1 MGFMHKARSQLDNL
15 ASKADSALGGAGNDV
30 ERHYRDLGVLAY
42 LEATGRPAD
51 AGERERVLG
60 ALRAMEQRGAIRSFA
75 LHTAQASVPP
85 PPGSGGPSV
94 PPAPGASPSAPP
106 APRSAPPPPTG
117 ATPPPHPP
125 HPVGGPSSSH
135 PADVPPPPG
144 TGTSPEAPET
154 GSQSGVSGVIASYT
168 DAITEQRN
176 PPKGPPP
183 ERAGHH
189 GDFLS
194 QPREGGKPAYLTDD
208 PISHGNFPGIEPS
221 HGAGLVSREAPV
233 DRSERDARGEERRL
247 PEERDVHL
255 GAVAAAAAA
264 PAAWVAVEAE
274 RNEGASESVD
284 PAEDG
289 GTAPTD
295 ATPGDQGGDL
305 HAAVDRIGPPPPPA
319 WD

>member
-1 MGFMHKARSQLDNL
+1 MVHEAPAAVPEPKSSGRKRSKKSDMPSQ
-15 ASKADSALGGAGNDV
+15 
-30 ERHYRDLGVLAY
+30 
-42 LEATGRPAD
+42 P
-51 AGERERVLG
+51 
-60 ALRAMEQRGAIRSFA
+60 RGTF
-75 LHTAQASVPP
+75 L
-85 PPGSGGPSV
+85 
-94 PPAPGASPSAPP
+94 
-106 APRSAPPPPTG
+106 
-117 ATPPPHPP
+117 
-125 HPVGGPSSSH
+125 
-135 PADVPPPPG
+135 PPPPG

>member
-1 MGFMHKARSQLDNL
+1 M
-15 ASKADSALGGAGNDV
+15 
-30 ERHYRDLGVLAY
+30 
-42 LEATGRPAD
+42 
-51 AGERERVLG
+51 
-60 ALRAMEQRGAIRSFA
+60 
-75 LHTAQASVPP
+75 
-85 PPGSGGPSV
+85 
-94 PPAPGASPSAPP
+94 
-106 APRSAPPPPTG
+106 
-117 ATPPPHPP
+117 
-125 HPVGGPSSSH
+125 
-135 PADVPPPPG
+135 
-144 TGTSPEAPET
+144 
-154 GSQSGVSGVIASYT
+154 
-168 DAITEQRN
+168 

-255 GAVAAAAAA
+255 GAVATAAAA